1 MRYGIYRYTMLPG
14 LAELAA
20 KDWLTK
26 KGYKVTL
33 FPQVDRFDLAVELD
47 THTVFLDMK
56 DFKHRERLAWMVHR
70 LREVC
75 ITFEST
81 TAQPYPLKMTGT
93 LKKYLQFKEYEFS
106 EAEAEFL
113 EL

>member
-1 MRYGIYRYTMLPG
+1 MPLGP
-14 LAELAA
+14 
-20 KDWLTK
+20 
-26 KGYKVTL
+26 
-33 FPQVDRFDLAVELD
+33 LD
-47 THTVFLDMK
+47 GQD
-56 DFKHRERLAWMVHR
+56 RERLAWMVHR

-93 LKKYLQFKEYEFS
+93 LKKYLQFKEYKFS